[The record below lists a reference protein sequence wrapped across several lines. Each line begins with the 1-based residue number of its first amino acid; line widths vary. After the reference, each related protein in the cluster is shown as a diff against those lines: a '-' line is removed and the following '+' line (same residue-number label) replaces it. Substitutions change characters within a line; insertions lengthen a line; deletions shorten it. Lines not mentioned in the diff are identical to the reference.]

1 MHVKAVVAD
10 SHLAFL
16 TSANLT
22 EAAFELNM
30 ELGVL
35 IRGGQLPGT
44 IDRLVDS
51 LVESEALQSIRTI

>member
-1 MHVKAVVAD
+1 MHVKTVVAD
-10 SHLAFL
+10 SQVAFL

-35 IRGGQLPGT
+35 IRGGHLPGT
-44 IDRLVDS
+44 IERLVDS
-51 LVESEALQSIRTI
+51 LVESGALQPA

>member
-1 MHVKAVVAD
+1 
-10 SHLAFL
+10 LAFL